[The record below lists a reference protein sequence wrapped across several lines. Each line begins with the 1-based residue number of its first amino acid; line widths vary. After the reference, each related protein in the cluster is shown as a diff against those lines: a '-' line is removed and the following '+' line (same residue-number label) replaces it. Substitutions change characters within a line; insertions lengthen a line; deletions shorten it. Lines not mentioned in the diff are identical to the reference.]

1 MKGILQAKF
10 PFFALLFSLIVSASW
25 AQAPSAYDAA
35 DIATLLK
42 RLPVSG
48 TILYVAAHPDDENT
62 RLIAY
67 LAQQKGLEVYY
78 LSLTRGDGG
87 QNLIGNELGD
97 GLGVIRTQELLAA
110 RRVDGGKQ
118 LFSRARDFGFSKNPE
133 ETFKI
138 WNRREVLRDA
148 VKIIRD
154 IQPDVII
161 TRFSPDPAPTHG
173 HHTASAILAKE
184 AFAVAA
190 TDSFANDMRHFN
202 QVPWQAK
209 RVYWNI
215 SSFFFQGRE
224 KEFNANNYLKIDIG
238 TFNPIRGKGYQEIAS
253 ESRSMHKSQGFGTAT
268 SRGSSL
274 EYFQWLGG
282 DSAKTDVLEGINFSV
297 ASSSLALS
305 QYSIFCGVIKI
316 SSSKYIK
323 CDTERSASK
332 SLLKKYK

>member
-10 PFFALLFSLIVSASW
+10 TFFVFLFSLLASASW
-25 AQAPSAYDAA
+25 AQAPLAYDAA

-154 IQPDVII
+154 VQPDVII
-161 TRFSPDPAPTHG
+161 TRFSPDPARHEHPPHSFDEPNEDPG
-173 HHTASAILAKE
+173 RSDGSA
-184 AFAVAA
+184 
-190 TDSFANDMRHFN
+190 
-202 QVPWQAK
+202 P
-209 RVYWNI
+209 
-215 SSFFFQGRE
+215 
-224 KEFNANNYLKIDIG
+224 
-238 TFNPIRGKGYQEIAS
+238 
-253 ESRSMHKSQGFGTAT
+253 
-268 SRGSSL
+268 
-274 EYFQWLGG
+274 
-282 DSAKTDVLEGINFSV
+282 
-297 ASSSLALS
+297 
-305 QYSIFCGVIKI
+305 
-316 SSSKYIK
+316 
-323 CDTERSASK
+323 
-332 SLLKKYK
+332 SLLHPNLYRIRRAPSAFNLA